1 MIIPVSFTLNSHP
14 FELASYRTL
23 DAFIKQKPQIDAN
36 FSHNLDTAYCAPK
49 KKPVRI

>member
-14 FELASYRTL
+14 FELASYRRF
-23 DAFIKQKPQIDAN
+23 DAFSKRNPQIDAI
-36 FSHNLDTAYCAPK
+36 FSHNLDVTYGAAK